1 MRSNDSICTEWRL
14 QMRRH
19 KLLRNFSDCLVRS
32 HTFNHLCL
40 SSPDWPAEI
49 NKIPDSKYW
58 SIRTTRTKQSDFFH
72 FVVYKNHLFW
82 NEQFVTQSYFWNNF
96 LYQSGLIWIRRNVIW
111 KGLSFIWIIVLH
123 EFNQVPVHWICL
135 TLKIL
140 LLVGF
145 NPFQR

>member
-1 MRSNDSICTEWRL
+1 MKKFRL
-14 QMRRH
+14 LKSPPDVHSSR
-19 KLLRNFSDCLVRS
+19 FSVA
-32 HTFNHLCL
+32 
-40 SSPDWPAEI
+40 DWPAEI

-58 SIRTTRTKQSDFFH
+58 SIRTTRTKQSDFFY

-123 EFNQVPVHWICL
+123 EFNQAPVHWICL